1 MQSILHLKNMVCQR
15 CVMAVESVIRQNRL
29 AVRRIGLGEV
39 EWEETPSTEDLQK
52 LEKQLNELGF
62 EFVDDKRSRLINQIK
77 TRIVELIHHSEELP
91 KVNLSALLAEELHH
105 DYGYLSKLFSEIEG
119 STIEKYF
126 IDQRIER
133 VKELLAYGEMNLNEI
148 ADHMGYSS
156 VAHLSA
162 QFKKVTGLT
171 PTHFKSIGNQRRRP
185 IDKV

>member
-1 MQSILHLKNMVCQR
+1 
-15 CVMAVESVIRQNRL
+15 MAVESVIRQNHL
-29 AVRRIGLGEV
+29 AFRRINLGEV
-39 EWEETPSTEDLQK
+39 EWEENPSAEQLEQ

-62 EFVDDKRSRLINQIK
+62 EFVDDKRSRLIHQIK

-91 KVNLSALLAEELHH
+91 KVNLSAILAEELHH
-105 DYGYLSKLFSEIEG
+105 DYSYLSKLFSEVEG

-171 PTHFKSIGNQRRRP
+171 PTHFKSIGIQRRRP
-185 IDKV
+185 LDQV